1 VPFHTWLPDAHGE
14 APTAGSVV
22 LAAILLKMGTY
33 ALLRFNIGLF
43 REIAVFLMPVLVL
56 WGIATIIV
64 ASWFTISQSNVK
76 RFVAYSSV
84 SHMGF
89 VVAGMFLLNKEALGR
104 A

>member
-1 VPFHTWLPDAHGE
+1 
-14 APTAGSVV
+14 
-22 LAAILLKMGTY
+22 
-33 ALLRFNIGLF
+33 
-43 REIAVFLMPVLVL
+43 MPVLVL
-56 WGIATIIV
+56 WGIATIIF

-89 VVAGMFLLNKEALGR
+89 VVAGMFLLNKEGLRR